1 MAGEGTP
8 VAAQGGVARVMDRLM
23 VVLLLLIAALVG
35 AAILALYLG
44 WVPFSW
50 P

>member
-1 MAGEGTP
+1 MDHL
-8 VAAQGGVARVMDRLM
+8 DRLM
-23 VVLLLLIAALVG
+23 VVLLLLLAALLG

-50 P
+50 S